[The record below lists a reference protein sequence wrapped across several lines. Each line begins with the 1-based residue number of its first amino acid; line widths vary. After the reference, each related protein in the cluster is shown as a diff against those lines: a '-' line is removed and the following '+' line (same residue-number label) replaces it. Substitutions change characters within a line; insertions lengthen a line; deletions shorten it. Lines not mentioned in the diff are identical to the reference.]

1 MIPTITAPTYEVKLQ
16 SVSKPVA
23 YRPFLVK
30 EEKLLLMAQQGEDI
44 DEIERTVK
52 QVIKECTF
60 GKVDVDA
67 LPSFDLE
74 LLFLQLR
81 AKSINNV
88 VELRYECKNKK
99 PEAELPLDENDDGI
113 CHKLVKCEVNLDNV
127 KITVPEG
134 HTRKFLITDKVG
146 CVMRYPTS
154 KHLRMFRD
162 TNETDAVSMI
172 ADCIE
177 AIYDTDGTVY
187 ETKDSTPQEVVAF
200 VESLSL
206 AQVNKFRA
214 FFETLPHVEHSFEFK
229 CPACGYTEEITLKGL
244 LDFFD

>member
-1 MIPTITAPTYEVKLQ
+1 MIPTIVTPTYEVKLL
-16 SVSKPVA
+16 SINKPVV

-44 DEIERTVK
+44 EEIERAVK
-52 QVIKECTF
+52 QVITECTF

-99 PEAELPLDENDDGI
+99 PTAELPLDENDDGI
-113 CHKLVKCEVNLDNV
+113 CHKLVTCNVNLDEV
-127 KITVPEG
+127 KITVPAG
-134 HTRKFLITDKVG
+134 HTRKILVTDTIG

-154 KHLRMFRD
+154 KHIQMFRN
-162 TNETDAVSMI
+162 TGETDAIAMI

-177 AIYDTDGTVY
+177 SIYDTDGTVY
-187 ETKDSTPQEVVAF
+187 ETKDSTPEEVTAF

-229 CPACGYTEEITLKGL
+229 CPACEYSEQITLRGL